1 MKGICIEA
9 PVNSNLVINQEYYL
23 TPHGGQAFLVS
34 RFPSALSHFGAYQ
47 RTYFKVTNNE
57 ADSAPV
63 SKEDDKNQDNF
74 QFGEQLDLFSF

>member
-23 TPHGGQAFLVS
+23 TPHGGHAFLVS

-47 RTYFKVTNNE
+47 RTYFKVTNDE
-57 ADSAPV
+57 AENTPE
-63 SKEDDKNQDNF
+63 SKKDDKNQDKV
-74 QFGEQLDLFSF
+74 QFGEQLNLFSF